1 MCHPEGANSGIM
13 TQGERKIANAYDTWS
28 TRALSLQQDILD
40 FTLYSWTMYPKIHC
54 IPLYPLFILLQ
65 DSIFPGVNWGSTTV
79 APSAPGQRR
88 PLEPCLDTAFNG
100 LFHRGFPA
108 KVEPI
113 VESDPNEKEE
123 TPVIQWWM
131 PMGCSR
137 LIMVDR
143 IWTFSDIFF
152 VDWVVGDTVSTIRSY
167 YIYIYI
173 VESYHHILWNWC
185 MNVKFQ
191 VFEDWGIKPLEEH
204 ESSTC
209 CRTPCDA

>member
-1 MCHPEGANSGIM
+1 M
-13 TQGERKIANAYDTWS
+13 
-28 TRALSLQQDILD
+28 
-40 FTLYSWTMYPKIHC
+40 
-54 IPLYPLFILLQ
+54 FILLLWFHFHWCQ
-65 DSIFPGVNWGSTTV
+65 LRIYHC
-79 APSAPGQRR
+79 SAFCSWTKKAIGAVRWNV
-88 PLEPCLDTAFNG
+88 AFNG

-143 IWTFSDIFF
+143 ISTFSDIFF
-152 VDWVVGDTVSTIRSY
+152 VDLVMGDTVSTIILY
-167 YIYIYI
+167 T

-209 CRTPCDA
+209 CRTPYDA

>member
-1 MCHPEGANSGIM
+1 MIPF
-13 TQGERKIANAYDTWS
+13 
-28 TRALSLQQDILD
+28 SL
-40 FTLYSWTMYPKIHC
+40 H
-54 IPLYPLFILLQ
+54 
-65 DSIFPGVNWGSTTV
+65 WGSTTV

-88 PLEPCLDTAFNG
+88 PLERCRWYSFHG

-131 PMGCSR
+131 PMGCSIGW
-137 LIMVDR
+137 LWLLVDR

-152 VDWVVGDTVSTIRSY
+152 VDWVMGDTVSTIRSY
-167 YIYIYI
+167 YIYI

-204 ESSTC
+204 EASTF
-209 CRTPCDA
+209 CRTPYDA

>member
-167 YIYIYI
+167 YIYI